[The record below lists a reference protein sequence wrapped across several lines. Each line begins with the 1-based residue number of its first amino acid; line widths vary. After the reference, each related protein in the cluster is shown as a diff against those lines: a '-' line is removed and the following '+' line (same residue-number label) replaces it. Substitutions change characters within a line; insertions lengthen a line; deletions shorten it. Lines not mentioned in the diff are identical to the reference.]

1 MEYFKSQT
9 DEGEISLFYQEQGHG
24 QPVVFIHGWPLN
36 HDMWKFQMQELSQ
49 QNFRCIA
56 YDRRGFGQSDKPKS
70 GYDYD
75 TLAADLNALLTQ
87 LDLNNVILVGF
98 SMGGGEVVR
107 YITNHGSDRISKIVL
122 LSSIAPFLLKTVD
135 NPEGVPESA
144 LNELAAN
151 IKNDRAAFFND
162 FFKSFYG
169 ADQGLDV
176 SQPVLDWTYQMA
188 MEADLN
194 ATLESINTWGKTDLR
209 KEIQNIQ
216 VPALVIHGKKDTT
229 VPIKA
234 TADQATKLLPSAE
247 YIVYDNA
254 AHGSYYNM
262 MENIN
267 KSIINFV
274 HIEEMQN
281 A

>member
-1 MEYFKSQT
+1 MDYIKSQT
-9 DEGEISLFYQEQGHG
+9 DEGEINLFYKEQGNG
-24 QPVVFIHGWPLN
+24 QPVVFIHGWPLH
-36 HDMWKFQMQELSQ
+36 HDMWKFQMEELSQ
-49 QNFRCIA
+49 HNFRCIA
-56 YDRRGFGQSDKPKS
+56 YDRRGFGQSDKPKT

-75 TLAADLNALLTQ
+75 TLAADLNALITQ
-87 LDLNNVILVGF
+87 LNLTNVILVGF

-107 YITNHGSDRISKIVL
+107 YLTNHGSERISKIVL

-151 IKNDRAAFFND
+151 IKKDRAS
-162 FFKSFYG
+162 FFKEFFKNFYG

-176 SQPVLDWTYQMA
+176 SQPVLDWTYEMA
-188 MEADLN
+188 MEANLN
-194 ATLESINTWGKTDLR
+194 ATIESINTWGKTDLR
-209 KEIQNIQ
+209 KEIQDIQ
-216 VPALVIHGKKDTT
+216 VPALVIHGKKDST

-262 MENIN
+262 MDNIN